1 MKSGSLSKKVLIV
14 IIITVLINTV
24 TLVFWY
30 NFRISPVISNAASLK
45 TDISQNELKHYYRTV
60 EELLF
65 NLTSIANKY
74 NVKFKLEDFDDRI
87 INENKVSGNE
97 LFLFSDIIKVENN
110 FYLLSTYMNKNLST
124 ATMVME
130 LILFQTIVIIMIMI
144 FIFVFAR
151 TNIINPVEK
160 IILSIRNYKLG
171 KKPIKVEIN
180 NEFDLI
186 QNEFVNLVEAIE
198 KEKSEQNR
206 IIASIS
212 HDIKTPLTS
221 VIGYSDLIVSSKMDK
236 KEIIEYSN
244 KINEKSLH
252 IKNLLN
258 DFDDYLVSM
267 NNKILKLDNVLI
279 KDIVKDLNSDYK
291 IELNN
296 LGISFNVKTKLSNN
310 YINVDILKLK
320 RIFAN
325 IIQNSIRFVPKDGK
339 IDILISSDNEYYKF
353 VISDNGSGVPEEI
366 INKIFDPLFTT
377 DNSRKI
383 SGLGL
388 SICREF
394 TLLHG
399 GDIKAYNDNGLTI
412 EFTIPK

>member
-30 NFRISPVISNAASLK
+30 NFRISPVISNAAKLK

-130 LILFQTIVIIMIMI
+130 LILFQTIVVIMIMI

>member
-1 MKSGSLSKKVLIV
+1 
-14 IIITVLINTV
+14 
-24 TLVFWY
+24 
-30 NFRISPVISNAASLK
+30 
-45 TDISQNELKHYYRTV
+45 
-60 EELLF
+60 
-65 NLTSIANKY
+65 
-74 NVKFKLEDFDDRI
+74 
-87 INENKVSGNE
+87 
-97 LFLFSDIIKVENN
+97 
-110 FYLLSTYMNKNLST
+110 
-124 ATMVME
+124 
-130 LILFQTIVIIMIMI
+130 
-144 FIFVFAR
+144 
-151 TNIINPVEK
+151 
-160 IILSIRNYKLG
+160 
-171 KKPIKVEIN
+171 
-180 NEFDLI
+180 
-186 QNEFVNLVEAIE
+186 
-198 KEKSEQNR
+198 
-206 IIASIS
+206 
-212 HDIKTPLTS
+212 
-221 VIGYSDLIVSSKMDK
+221 MDK